1 MGHDDSI
8 YLTIVSN
15 PSKMNLLANYVEGLP
30 NDLKSGDEIT
40 RFITYVRNGDKAN
53 IVYSYR
59 DLPKIQQLIVSEAF
73 RMLWR
78 TDDRMLFD
86 SHMNKTLPKLIMKV
100 CG

>member
-8 YLTIVSN
+8 YLTVVSN

-53 IVYSYR
+53 LVYSFR
-59 DLPKIQQLIVSEAF
+59 DLTKIQQLIVSEAF
-73 RMLWR
+73 RMLCR
-78 TDDRMLFD
+78 TCDRTVFD
-86 SHMNKTLPKLIMKV
+86 SHMNEVLPKLIMKV
-100 CG
+100 SG